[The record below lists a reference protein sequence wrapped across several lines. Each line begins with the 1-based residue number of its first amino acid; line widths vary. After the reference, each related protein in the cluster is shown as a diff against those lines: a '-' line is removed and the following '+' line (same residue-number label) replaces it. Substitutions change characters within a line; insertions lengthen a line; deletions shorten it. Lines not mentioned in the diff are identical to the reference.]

1 MEIKSF
7 KDLLVW
13 QKAMDLAEETYR
25 IVKLLPKDETFA
37 LSNQMRRSAISIPSN
52 IAEGQSRHGIK
63 EYINFLYIAK
73 GSNAEL
79 FTQLN
84 ICKRIGY
91 LTDKQLYTSIQLS
104 NEVGKMLAA
113 MIKQLSD
120 LPPKI

>member
-25 IVKLLPKDETFA
+25 IVKFLPKDETFA

-91 LTDKQLYTSIQLS
+91 LTDKQLYASLQLS

-113 MIKQLSD
+113 MIKQLND
-120 LPPKI
+120 LTPKT

>member
-25 IVKLLPKDETFA
+25 IVKFLPKDETFA
-37 LSNQMRRSAISIPSN
+37 LSNQMRRSAIYIPSN
-52 IAEGQSRHGIK
+52 IEEGQSRHGIK

-91 LTDKQLYTSIQLS
+91 LTDKQLYASLQLS

-113 MIKQLSD
+113 MIKQLND
-120 LPPKI
+120 LTPKT